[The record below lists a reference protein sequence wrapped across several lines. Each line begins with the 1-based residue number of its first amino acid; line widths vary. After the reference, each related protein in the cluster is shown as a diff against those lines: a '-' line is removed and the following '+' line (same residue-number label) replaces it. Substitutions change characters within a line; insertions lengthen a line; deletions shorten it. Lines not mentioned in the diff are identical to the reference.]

1 MKMIKRPLKSVGTE
15 SSLHQHEQGSVLVY
29 ALIVITFLSGLAAY
43 LQTMSDPMIFQ
54 TKDTQQILST
64 DYLADSMENILS
76 ELCEKDT
83 DFSGSKAPTAG
94 KKLLATTIN
103 KYNTVRLFRTSTVL
117 IGEGIR
123 DGEAKEDDVSVSENW
138 TTFNVTQNYSIQYFN
153 TIKVTKALDIGSTMS
168 MQK

>member
-1 MKMIKRPLKSVGTE
+1 MIKRPLKSVGTE

-83 DFSGSKAPTAG
+83 DFSGSKAPTDG
-94 KKLLATTIN
+94 KRLLATTIN
-103 KYNTVRLFRTSTVL
+103 KYNSIRLFRTSSVL
-117 IGEGIR
+117 IGE
-123 DGEAKEDDVSVSENW
+123 ATKNSNVSKDEVSPNETW
-138 TTFNVTQNYSIQYFN
+138 TSFSTNAEYYIQYFN
-153 TIKVTKALDIGSTMS
+153 TPKISKKISIEARML
-168 MQK
+168 KN